1 MRSREE
7 KDDVTRRRSVEEID
21 ANADRELADLRTDLL
36 SNLRPGYSWI
46 QHFKGIH
53 PGWEF
58 PSFEEI
64 PWTPVSK
71 PLNECKLAFVCLA
84 GVYAKGQKP
93 FNIAPSAVS
102 DQLRR
107 QRFKSRGDWSYREI
121 PRDEAA
127 VDLKVSHAHYD
138 HSDADEDINCIFP
151 IDRMLELEYENTIQ
165 SVNDI
170 HFSLMGYV
178 PEWPLLERDAIKQIS
193 AKLQR
198 AQVDLILLSPGC
210 LLSHCNMALMQ
221 RHLEQQGFS
230 TLCLSLCADVTEQI
244 GVPRAATLRFP
255 LGNTFGAALD
265 TMTQYRIL
273 LDAISAFEEI
283 QEAGQILELP
293 YEWVKAG

>member
-1 MRSREE
+1 MKSRDE
-7 KDDVTRRRSVEEID
+7 KEDATRRRSNEEFD
-21 ANADRELADLRTDLL
+21 EDEDRELADLRTDLL

-46 QHFKGIH
+46 QHFKGMH

-58 PSFEEI
+58 PAFEEI

-71 PLNECKLAFVCLA
+71 PLSECKLAFVCFA
-84 GVYAKGQKP
+84 GVYAKGQRP

-107 QRFKSRGDWSYREI
+107 QRFRSRGDWSYREI
-121 PRDEAA
+121 PRDAIGTE
-127 VDLKVSHAHYD
+127 LMVSHAHYD
-138 HSDADEDINCIFP
+138 HSDADEDINCVFP
-151 IDRMLELEYENTIQ
+151 IERILELEYENAIQ
-165 SVNDI
+165 SVNDH

-178 PEWPLLERDAIKQIS
+178 PEWPLLERDAVRQITG
-193 AKLQR
+193 KLLESR
-198 AQVDLILLSPGC
+198 ADLVLLAPGC
-210 LLSHCNMALMQ
+210 LLSHCNMAMMQ
-221 RHLEQQGFS
+221 RMLEQQGFS
-230 TLCLSLCADVTEQI
+230 TLSLSLCSDVTEHI

-283 QEAGQILELP
+283 EQAGQILELP